1 MELLALVLLIPNTAN
16 FRHVRTSR
24 LKVRTNRV
32 WTILCLL
39 RVRSLGGNL
48 ELRRVTDGFTPF
60 LYSITM
66 KLKRGIFLFLCAFL
80 CFIGFAQT
88 YTLDIGVPKFLK
100 VPDPPMDGY
109 IHSGAW
115 SCDRSEICFV
125 EKYDYG
131 AIIQIESYF
140 SGTATVQCRYVYMYY
155 LNDRSHVGT
164 GIVTYSIKCS
174 VVPPTSVSLPAAK
187 TIHLDETLTLTPTL
201 TPSNA
206 ATTYRWKSSN
216 TAVATVSSSGVVTP
230 KDFGETAITVT
241 TDNNL
246 SATCIVTVEKIE
258 ATGVSIQH
266 PGSIAVG
273 DTKLLQCSLTPR
285 NANSTVTWSSD
296 NKEIATI
303 TSTGYL
309 RAYKKGTVNITV
321 TTDNDIS
328 ATRQIRIYP
337 APEAISL
344 PNEYTLG
351 LRHTIKLAPTLY
363 PADAYTTYTWTSDNW
378 DVAEVDE
385 EGIVKAISLGVANI
399 TAISKN
405 GLSATCTVNIPYPTP
420 QLYVWMRNGE
430 CMTFGF
436 EEKPTLSFT
445 TDNVSI
451 STKSTTIEYL
461 NNEIHKYLIVDAAVK
476 NENSSVTPLVE
487 SMDMLEIKQEMVKI
501 SGSAPRSAVQVYT
514 ILGNIIN
521 DYCMDDEGCVMFSTS
536 TYPL

>member
-1 MELLALVLLIPNTAN
+1 MVT
-16 FRHVRTSR
+16 R
-24 LKVRTNRV
+24 LFF
-32 WTILCLL
+32 IL
-39 RVRSLGGNL
+39 
-48 ELRRVTDGFTPF
+48 
-60 LYSITM
+60 YTM

-88 YTLDIGVPKFLK
+88 YTLDIGVPKFLE

-115 SCDRSEICFV
+115 SCDRLEICFV

-303 TSTGYL
+303 TTAGYL

-321 TTDNDIS
+321 TTDNNIS

-385 EGIVKAISLGVANI
+385 EGVVKAISLGVANI
-399 TAISKN
+399 TATSKN

-487 SMDMLEIKQEMVKI
+487 SIDILEIKQEMVKI
-501 SGSAPRSAVQVYT
+501 SGSTPKSAVQVYS
-514 ILGNIIN
+514 IWGNMTN
-521 DYCMDDEGCVMFSTS
+521 DYCVDDEGCVMFSTS
-536 TYPL
+536 TYPQGVYIIKTENTTFKFYKR

>member
-1 MELLALVLLIPNTAN
+1 M
-16 FRHVRTSR
+16 R
-24 LKVRTNRV
+24 
-32 WTILCLL
+32 
-39 RVRSLGGNL
+39 
-48 ELRRVTDGFTPF
+48 
-60 LYSITM
+60 
-66 KLKRGIFLFLCAFL
+66 LKRGIILFLCAFL
-80 CFIGFAQT
+80 CFTGFAQT
-88 YTLDIGVPKFLK
+88 YTLNIGEPKFLE
-100 VPDPPMDGY
+100 VPDPPFDGY
-109 IHSGAW
+109 IHSSVW
-115 SCDRSEICFV
+115 YCDRSEVRFT
-125 EKYDYG
+125 EEYDYG
-131 AIIQIESYF
+131 ANIVIDSYF
-140 SGTATVQCRYVYMYY
+140 SGTATVECRYVYMYY
-155 LNDRSHVGT
+155 LNNRSQVGYGT
-164 GIVTYSIKCS
+164 ITYYIECS
-174 VVPPTSVSLPAAK
+174 TVPPTSVSLPAAK

-206 ATTYRWKSSN
+206 HTTYRWSSSN

-230 KDFGETAITVT
+230 KSFGETAVTVT

-273 DTKLLQCSLTPR
+273 DTKVLQCSLTPS
-285 NANSTVTWSSD
+285 NANSSVTWSSD

-303 TSTGYL
+303 TTAGYL
-309 RAYKKGTVNITV
+309 RAYKKGTVNITA
-321 TTDNDIS
+321 TTDNNIS

-337 APEAISL
+337 APERISL
-344 PNEYTLG
+344 PDEYSLG
-351 LRHTIKLAPTLY
+351 LRHTIKLAPALY
-363 PADAYTTYTWTSDNW
+363 PADAYTTFTWISDNW

-385 EGIVKAISLGVANI
+385 EGVVKALSLGVANI

-451 STKSTTIEYL
+451 STKSTTIEYP

-476 NENSSVTPLVE
+476 NENSSATPLVE
-487 SMDMLEIKQEMVKI
+487 SMDILEIKQEIIKI
-501 SGSAPRSAVQVYT
+501 SGSTPRSAVQVYT
-514 ILGNIIN
+514 IWGNMIN
-521 DYCMDDEGCVMFSTS
+521 DYCVDDEGCVMFSTS
-536 TYPL
+536 TYPQGVYIIKTENTTFKFYKR